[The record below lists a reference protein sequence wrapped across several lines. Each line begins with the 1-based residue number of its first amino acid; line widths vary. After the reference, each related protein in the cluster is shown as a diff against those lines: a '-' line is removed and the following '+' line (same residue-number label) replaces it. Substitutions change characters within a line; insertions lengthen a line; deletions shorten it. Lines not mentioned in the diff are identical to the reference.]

1 MIGLFH
7 QLSDWD
13 GGIKVTAFIAGGWV
27 PSAQAGTNRSGLIAI
42 ADW

>member
-13 GGIKVTAFIAGGWV
+13 GGIRVTAFIAGGWV